1 VEPPKKKKRPYHRKR
16 REKRVRSTTPG
27 EHVSVLPVE
36 VLEILNPQPGQ
47 IIVDGTLGF
56 AGHSAAILSRLGDSG
71 QLIAFD
77 LDGTNLPAA
86 SARLG
91 AISSNFQLHHANF
104 AALGAV
110 LAEAG
115 IAGIDGLLADL
126 GMSSMQLDDRERG
139 FSMLRDGPLDMRMD
153 QSRGKTAAELVN
165 TMSVEDLTQA
175 FLELGDEPRAER
187 IAMAIVEARTA
198 TPFERTAQLRDF
210 IENAAPVEVLR
221 GPGSLPARKQRLL
234 PATRVFQS
242 LRILV
247 NRELA
252 SLQSLLRTVPYLLNP
267 GGTVAIISFHSGE
280 DRLVKASFK
289 EGFVSGLYASIS
301 DEPIRPTEAERTANP
316 RARSAKLRWAK
327 RAG

>member
-1 VEPPKKKKRPYHRKR
+1 MEPPKKKKRPYHRKR

-36 VLEILNPQPGQ
+36 VLTVLDPQPGKV
-47 IIVDGTLGF
+47 IVDGTLGF
-56 AGHSAAILSRLGDSG
+56 AGHSAALLTKLGDSG

-77 LDGTNLPAA
+77 LDGTNLPGAM
-86 SARLG
+86 ARLA
-91 AISSNFQLHHANF
+91 AISPNFVMKHGNF
-104 AALGAV
+104 ASITQV
-110 LAEAG
+110 LPELG
-115 IAGIDGLLADL
+115 IAGIDGFLADL

-165 TMSVEDLTQA
+165 TLPEADLVQA
-175 FLELGDEPRAER
+175 FRELGDEPQSER
-187 IAMAIVEARTA
+187 IAQAIVAARDE
-198 TPFERTAQLRDF
+198 TPFTRTAQLRDF
-210 IENAAPVEVLR
+210 IEAAAPVEVLR

-252 SLQSLLRTVPYLLNP
+252 SLQSLLRNIPYLMNP

-280 DRLVKASFK
+280 DRLVKAAFK
-289 EGFVSGLYASIS
+289 EGLTNGVYAEIS
-301 DEPIRPTEAERTANP
+301 PEPIRPSEAERTANP
-316 RARSAKLRWAK
+316 RSRSAKLRWAK
-327 RAG
+327 TPT